1 MLMNKPIKILL
12 TLCALLLASCTVGP
26 PGDLKVIQNFELER
40 YQGIWFEIARLD
52 HRFERGLSQVSAE
65 YRIQADNTMQVIN
78 RGFDEDSGE
87 WEQAVGKARF
97 IDATDQ
103 GALKVSFFG
112 PFYGAYNIVAL
123 DQKNYQWVM
132 VTGPSYDYLWI
143 LARQPALEAVIYN
156 QLLEIAAGAGFAVNE
171 LIVVSHTPTN

>member
-12 TLCALLLASCTVGP
+12 TLCALLLASCTGGP
-26 PGDLKVIQNFELER
+26 PGGLKVIQNFELER

-65 YRIQADNTMQVIN
+65 YRIQADNTVQVIN

-103 GALKVSFFG
+103 
-112 PFYGAYNIVAL
+112 
-123 DQKNYQWVM
+123 
-132 VTGPSYDYLWI
+132 
-143 LARQPALEAVIYN
+143 EAVIYN

-171 LIVVSHTPTN
+171 LIVVPHTPST

>member
-12 TLCALLLASCTVGP
+12 TLCALLLASCTGGP
-26 PGDLKVIQNFELER
+26 PGGLKVVENFELER

-65 YRIQADNTMQVIN
+65 YRIQADNTVQVIN

-87 WEQAVGKARF
+87 WEQAVSKARF

-103 GALKVSFFG
+103 
-112 PFYGAYNIVAL
+112 
-123 DQKNYQWVM
+123 
-132 VTGPSYDYLWI
+132 
-143 LARQPALEAVIYN
+143 EAVIYN

-171 LIVVSHTPTN
+171 LIVVPHTPST

>member
-1 MLMNKPIKILL
+1 MLMNKLIKIQL
-12 TLCALLLASCTVGP
+12 ALSLMILAACTGGP
-26 PGDLKVIQNFELER
+26 PGGLTVVKNFELER

-65 YRIQADNTMQVIN
+65 YRIQADNTVQVIN
-78 RGFDEDSGE
+78 RGFDVDSGQ

-97 IDATDQ
+97 IDTADQ

-123 DQKNYQWVM
+123 DQENYQWEKQHSAKD
-132 VTGPSYDYLWI
+132 GQKQEDQESW
-143 LARQPALEAVIYN
+143 
-156 QLLEIAAGAGFAVNE
+156 
-171 LIVVSHTPTN
+171 